1 MRNFSDRSR
10 PARNALRASS
20 DEVVIAI
27 LPLALAAG
35 ALLAVEVLLGS
46 TWHPASASKIRIG
59 LSVFRRSIAG
69 SLNGSVAVWITGR
82 SLVSSYGAENRTR
95 VRMSQDFLRE
105 LVQLY
110 RSVDLIH
117 YYGAFKMKP
126 RRRMFFTHAVSRPL
140 LVPVSTNRV
149 CKLSTQ
155 SRPSSPPKPCAP
167 CGITTCKLFGSV
179 R

>member
-1 MRNFSDRSR
+1 
-10 PARNALRASS
+10 
-20 DEVVIAI
+20 
-27 LPLALAAG
+27 
-35 ALLAVEVLLGS
+35 
-46 TWHPASASKIRIG
+46 
-59 LSVFRRSIAG
+59 
-69 SLNGSVAVWITGR
+69 
-82 SLVSSYGAENRTR
+82 
-95 VRMSQDFLRE
+95 MSQDFLRE

-140 LVPVSTNRV
+140 LAPVSTNRV

-167 CGITTCKLFGSV
+167 SGITTCKLFGSV
-179 R
+179 RATVSPLTGGVTGSHSPVNIKTATSERTGFP